1 MSHFLIEEWDQDE
14 RNVLAECVAR
24 GDWNHEHEGLAHA
37 YFASDD
43 PTLKLFGMRSKEAD
57 KLQWQSENASLAT
70 LSFEQ
75 YGAVVGPE
83 ASQPG

>member
-1 MSHFLIEEWDQDE
+1 MLSHFLIEEWDQDE

-43 PTLKLFGMRSKEAD
+43 PTLKLFGTQD
-57 KLQWQSENASLAT
+57 
-70 LSFEQ
+70 
-75 YGAVVGPE
+75 AVLVWD
-83 ASQPG
+83 A